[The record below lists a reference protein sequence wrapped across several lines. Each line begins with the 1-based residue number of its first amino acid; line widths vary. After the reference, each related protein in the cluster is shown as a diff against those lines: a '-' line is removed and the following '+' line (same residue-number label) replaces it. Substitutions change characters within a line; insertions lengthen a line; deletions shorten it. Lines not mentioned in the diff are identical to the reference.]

1 MFALAEIPTSAMPSL
16 FDLLKSGG
24 PVMWPLL
31 ACSVFAVAYT
41 FERALA
47 LRRKRLGT
55 DELGRRVVDA
65 ARASGVSG
73 ARTVLA
79 GDASAL
85 SRILAHALNLENARA
100 DEREKRV
107 EDFATNE
114 VKRLSWNL
122 KPLLLVYIVAPLFG
136 LLGTV
141 WGLIL
146 CFATIATQ
154 NGLGRADLLASG
166 VYQALV
172 TTAAGLAIA
181 IPTLVVYTHFKNR
194 IERFARSTEEIY
206 RDLDAALVAP
216 RPALEA

>member
-1 MFALAEIPTSAMPSL
+1 MPSV
-16 FDLLKSGG
+16 FELLKSGG

-31 ACSVFAVAYT
+31 ICSLCAVAYA

-47 LRRKRLGT
+47 LRETRLGT
-55 DELGRRVVDA
+55 ETLGRRVVDA
-65 ARASGVSG
+65 ARAGGSSG
-73 ARTVLA
+73 ARAVLA
-79 GDASAL
+79 QDTSAL
-85 SRILAHALNLENARA
+85 SKILGHAISLELARP

-122 KPLLLVYIVAPLFG
+122 KPLLLVYLVAPLFG

-146 CFATIATQ
+146 CFATIARQ
-154 NGLGRADLLASG
+154 SGLGRSDLLATG

-181 IPTLVVYTHFKNR
+181 IPTLVVYTHFKNKL
-194 IERFARSTEEIY
+194 ERFSRRTEGIY
-206 RDLDAALVAP
+206 RDLDLALAAP

>member
-1 MFALAEIPTSAMPSL
+1 
-16 FDLLKSGG
+16 
-24 PVMWPLL
+24 MWPLL
-31 ACSVFAVAYT
+31 ACSLFAVAYT

-55 DELGRRVVDA
+55 DELARRVVDA
-65 ARASGVSG
+65 ARAGGANG

-79 GDASAL
+79 SDSSAL
-85 SRILAHALNLENARA
+85 SRILAHAVSLEGART

-122 KPLLLVYIVAPLFG
+122 KPLLLVYIIAPLFG

-194 IERFARSTEEIY
+194 IERFARFTEEIY
-206 RDLDAALVAP
+206 RDLDVVLAGP